1 MNEIFLLIGE
11 WTEEDGHATSM
22 PDIGFRLCRSVNNI
36 PGVRSSR
43 RPAEQVG
50 VGRQNVDTT
59 AVLKNMALS
68 SSFSSACSGERP
80 DKL

>member
-1 MNEIFLLIGE
+1 MFRGFDPPGGQLKRWALADRMLI
-11 WTEEDGHATSM
+11 
-22 PDIGFRLCRSVNNI
+22 
-36 PGVRSSR
+36 
-43 RPAEQVG
+43 RP
-50 VGRQNVDTT
+50 